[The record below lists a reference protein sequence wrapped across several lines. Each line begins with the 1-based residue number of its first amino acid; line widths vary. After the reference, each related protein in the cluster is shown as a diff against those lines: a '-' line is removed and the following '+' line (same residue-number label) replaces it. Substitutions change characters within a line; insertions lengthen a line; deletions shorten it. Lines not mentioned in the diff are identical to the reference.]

1 MSDGPDTLGSALLDR
16 TLRAGKRMGANARAA
31 AITAESGGEMFRA
44 ASDVIAAR
52 LNILAQGI
60 ADPRRADVREIS
72 LMGAE
77 KMEAMTDSAVAVG
90 GALGDLAAR
99 ASRSALD
106 EIGHA
111 QKAAARIAAADTP
124 GAAAA
129 AQFDYALAWW
139 GRAAGQMLTFNT
151 EVLKA
156 QSDAL
161 RPIHSAAVANAKRLK
176 K

>member
-1 MSDGPDTLGSALLDR
+1 MSDRPDTIGAALLEK
-16 TLRAGKRMGANARAA
+16 TLRAGKRVGANARAA
-31 AITAESGGEMFRA
+31 AITAESGGEMIRA

-52 LNILAQGI
+52 LNILAEGLANPMK
-60 ADPRRADVREIS
+60 ADMREMS
-72 LMGAE
+72 LMGTE

-90 GALGDLAAR
+90 GAMGDLAAR

-111 QKAAARIAAADTP
+111 QKAAARIASAATP

-129 AQFDYALAWW
+129 AQFDYAVAWW
-139 GRAAGQMLTFNT
+139 GRAAGQMLTLNT
-151 EVLKA
+151 ELLKA

-161 RPIHSAAVANAKRLK
+161 KPIHSAAVANAKRLK
-176 K
+176 R